1 MKVCPSCESPERE
14 FEITD
19 GINDSIYVFRPGN
32 TPPGYTVT
40 DLRVD
45 DSYPVWDFSTLIQCC
60 ECGEEVRAG
69 DVLEPEPATLI
80 EFVEAT
86 NEAKN
91 QFDLANA
98 YPDDRVSRL
107 EAAIDALI
115 HAKNLAARGV
125 KKEDEL

>member
-32 TPPGYTVT
+32 TPPGYIVT

-69 DVLEPEPATLI
+69 DVLDPEPATLI

-86 NEAKN
+86 SEAKN
-91 QFDLANA
+91 QIDLAKA

-115 HAKNLAARGV
+115 HAKNLAAQGI
-125 KKEDEL
+125 KKEEQL

>member
-32 TPPGYTVT
+32 TPPGYIVT

-69 DVLEPEPATLI
+69 DVLEPEAATLS

-91 QFDLANA
+91 QIDLAKA

-107 EAAIDALI
+107 EAALDALI
-115 HAKNLAARGV
+115 HAKNLAARGI
-125 KKEDEL
+125 KKEEQL

>member
-19 GINDSIYVFRPGN
+19 GINDSVYVFRPGN
-32 TPPGYTVT
+32 TSPGYIVT

-69 DVLEPEPATLI
+69 DVLEPEPATLR
-80 EFVEAT
+80 EFVEAIGEVRT
-86 NEAKN
+86 
-91 QFDLANA
+91 QIVLAEA

-125 KKEDEL
+125 KKE